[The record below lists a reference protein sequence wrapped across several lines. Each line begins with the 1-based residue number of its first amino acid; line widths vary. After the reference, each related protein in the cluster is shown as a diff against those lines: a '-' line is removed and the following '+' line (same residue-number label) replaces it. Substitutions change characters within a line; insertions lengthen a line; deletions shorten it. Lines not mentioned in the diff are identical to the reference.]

1 MEWDLRDSNN
11 EYLSPRVFNGGKS
24 QLDIVNEII
33 EAFKTH
39 RIVLL
44 EGACGTGKS
53 AIALH
58 VIKHFN
64 RGIITVPIINLQ
76 KQYKQDY
83 NRNMKVHD
91 VSVGFVMGRSN
102 FICPKGFG
110 AETRPCTVKLKK
122 GEKRVE
128 TASKCSYWSPRYQD
142 NVSSPIL
149 NSCQFTRTEYV
160 SNADNN
166 MIVYMT
172 TEPCEYYEQFLQ
184 YTDKDVIVLNDMMW
198 RVETLMGRKPKVD
211 IEIFDEY
218 DFFFDKLSN
227 DVILSE
233 RSFKTL
239 QPRTVPPPSD
249 VVMSELWDKK
259 LSCMKKFFE
268 LFNTNETFTKSNVEN
283 FLMHDYLELLQA
295 YVDKKEDVTDYS
307 IQSRID
313 DIKHYIEHWDKVFV
327 DDSVMKYKI
336 QELRLGLAYPDIVL
350 NKLFDEDKTAKHILL
365 MSGTCHNMVSLKE
378 LYGIDPHIVRS
389 GAKISGSV
397 RLVDEESINVTNRTW
412 GHAGTQRKY
421 YEIMHNIIVKA
432 SEKNEKILIQTPAK
446 KYIKPIIEDERYK
459 DKILYDGYT
468 MKGEN
473 SVELQNW
480 ILNTD
485 KNILVSTRVSR
496 GVDLKDDKCRHIVI
510 SKCPFPFY
518 MSPHMQSLRSR
529 FGDGP
534 IFNLIYQDMTNRE
547 LLQQL
552 SRASRHEKDWV
563 KIYTPDIMAM
573 KRILGL
579 QSKFENF
586 DIERVTGK

>member
-1 MEWDLRDSNN
+1 MDWNLRNSNN
-11 EYLSPRVFNGGKS
+11 EYLAPRVFNGGKS

-58 VIKHFN
+58 VLKHFN

-76 KQYKQDY
+76 KQYKHDY
-83 NRNMKVHD
+83 DRNMKVHD

-102 FICPKGFG
+102 FMCPQSFG
-110 AETRPCTVKLKK
+110 ADTRPCTKKLEK
-122 GEKRVE
+122 GERRVE
-128 TASKCSYWSPRYQD
+128 IASKCPYWSPRYPE
-142 NVSSPIL
+142 NVTSPIL

-160 SNADNN
+160 SNANQN
-166 MIVYMT
+166 IIVHMS
-172 TEPCEYYEQFLQ
+172 TEPCEYYEQFTD
-184 YTDKDVIVLNDMMW
+184 YTNKDAIILNDMMW
-198 RVETLMGRKPKVD
+198 QVETRMGRKPKVD

-227 DVILSE
+227 DIILSE
-233 RSFKTL
+233 RIFKNL
-239 QPRTVPPPSD
+239 QPREMPPPSD
-249 VVMSELWDKK
+249 TVMTELWNKK
-259 LSCMKKFFE
+259 RACMKKFFE
-268 LFNTNETFTKSNVEN
+268 LFNTASTFTRSNIEN
-283 FLMHDYLELLQA
+283 FLVHDYSELLQS
-295 YVDKKEDVTDYS
+295 YIDKKEDVTDYS
-307 IQSRID
+307 IQSKFDAIT
-313 DIKHYIEHWDKVFV
+313 HYIEHWDKVFV
-327 DDSVMKYKI
+327 DEGVIKYKI
-336 QELRLGLAYPDIVL
+336 QEIRLGLAYPDIVL
-350 NKLFDEDKTAKHILL
+350 KNLFDENKTAKHILL

-378 LYGIDPHIVRS
+378 LYGIDPYIVRS

-397 RLVDEESINVTNRTW
+397 KLVNDESINVTNKTW

-421 YEIMHNIIVKA
+421 YEIMHDIIVKA

-446 KYIKPIIEDERYK
+446 KYIKPIIEDKRYA

-468 MKGEN
+468 LKGEN
-473 SVELQNW
+473 SVQLQNW
-480 ILNTD
+480 ITGTD

-496 GVDLKDDKCRHIVI
+496 GVDLKDDKCRHIII

-534 IFNLIYQDMTNRE
+534 VFNLIYQDMTNRE

-563 KIYTPDIMAM
+563 KIYTPDIMAS

-579 QSKFENF
+579 QSKFDDFE
-586 DIERVTGK
+586 IEHASN